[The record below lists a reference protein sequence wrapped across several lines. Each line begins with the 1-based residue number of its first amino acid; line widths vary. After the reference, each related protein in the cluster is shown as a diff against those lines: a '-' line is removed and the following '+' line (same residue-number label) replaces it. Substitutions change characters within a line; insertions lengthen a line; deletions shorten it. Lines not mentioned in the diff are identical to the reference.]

1 MKAFSGVIAILLG
14 LGAIFAA
21 VGLQTVWA
29 PPEQV
34 TAGVVAE
41 GDGAPDG
48 APLTVITGGITEV
61 DDENIEYSLTG
72 EGEYTLMLGQT
83 RDIEAWVGDAAHN
96 TITGVNT
103 EVDRGEDPVVTV
115 EHTEG
120 ESTVP
125 NPVSSDLWVD
135 IQEAE
140 GTTTQRWSTPAEGEW
155 ALLVVADGTEPAP
168 VDFSVTWVNQE
179 GNSPWI
185 VPLYVI
191 GSVLLL
197 VGVLLLIWLAVT
209 FQRKRKRPSGRRVAG
224 RETDTA
230 AAPIAAAPVAAAS
243 ESTDHD
249 DTAAGDADQVSDA
262 SERSDV
268 AVAVDDAEWPLE
280 PETPVETDE
289 ADEADEADEIDAQ
302 ARDEHEGEDEGHDDS
317 EHSDDDS
324 DAETPRHNEGDDMS
338 GEDVVD
344 GADTDAS
351 DRGDDP
357 RPESPFL
364 KRVVAGLGTVGLS
377 AGLLWGGVGPATAD
391 TTEEAS
397 EPAESADSDVSEA
410 PDAGS
415 DAEEAGSEEYPIV
428 VDQQLEQ
435 ILARVGATVARG
447 DEEQDADVLGSRMTS
462 QALQARK
469 DNYRN
474 RAIDDETRAAAALPA
489 GPVLAAWSDATAEF
503 PRNLVVVTGGE
514 DDQTPQLMVLR
525 QEDAR
530 SQYKVAYTSSMIPGT
545 EFPVSSVMDAG
556 AEQIN
561 VGDDAGLAMS
571 PQAALQGLGDYLSDP
586 EDEFGERVEENVTID
601 ALHTFQT
608 ERQESLEEA
617 SAEYSRSAVE
627 NGYTAVRLP
636 DGSALVIGSLNAET
650 RMSPN
655 EEGAGIEVSELS
667 AELAGEDSRNHEGDV
682 VETYR
687 ESVALLVPADEDDAA
702 QVRLVAMSDDIA
714 SVEYID

>member
-21 VGLQTVWA
+21 LGLQTVWA

-34 TAGVVAE
+34 TAGVATE
-41 GDGAPDG
+41 GEGAPG
-48 APLTVITGGITEV
+48 EAPLTIITGGITEV

-72 EGEYTLMLGQT
+72 EGDYTLMLGQT

-103 EVDRGEDPVVTV
+103 DVPRGESPVVTV

-125 NPVSSDLWVD
+125 SPVSSDLWVD

-140 GTTTQRWSTPAEGEW
+140 GTITQRWSTPAEGEW
-155 ALLVVADGTEPAP
+155 ALLVVADGTESAP
-168 VDFSVTWVNQE
+168 TDFSVTWVNQE

-191 GSVLLL
+191 GSLLVLL
-197 VGVLLLIWLAVT
+197 GVLVLVWLAVV

-224 RETDTA
+224 RDAVGPATA
-230 AAPIAAAPVAAAS
+230 TTAVAAPAPAANDVEPHVEPEPTDEKAS
-243 ESTDHD
+243 DESDETVEPD
-249 DTAAGDADQVSDA
+249 DTTDIDD
-262 SERSDV
+262 DV
-268 AVAVDDAEWPLE
+268 DGGEAVDE
-280 PETPVETDE
+280 PEQEQNGKD
-289 ADEADEADEIDAQ
+289 
-302 ARDEHEGEDEGHDDS
+302 
-317 EHSDDDS
+317 
-324 DAETPRHNEGDDMS
+324 
-338 GEDVVD
+338 
-344 GADTDAS
+344 
-351 DRGDDP
+351 

-391 TTEEAS
+391 TAEDAS
-397 EPAESADSDVSEA
+397 EPAASTDSDISEA

-415 DAEEAGSEEYPIV
+415 DAEEAGSDEYPV
-428 VDQQLEQ
+428 VVEQQLEQ
-435 ILARVGATVARG
+435 ILTRVGATVARG
-447 DEEQDADVLGSRMTS
+447 DEEQDADVLSSRMMS

-474 RAIDDETRAAAALPA
+474 RAIDDETRAVAALPA
-489 GPVLAAWSDATAEF
+489 EPVLAAWSDASEEF
-503 PRNLVVVTGGE
+503 PRNLVAVVGGE
-514 DDQTPQLMVLR
+514 DDQIPQLVLLR

-530 SQYKVAYTSSMIPGT
+530 SQYKVAYTAAMIQGT
-545 EFPVSSVMDAG
+545 EFPVSSVMDSG
-556 AEQIN
+556 IEQIN
-561 VGDDAGLAMS
+561 VTDDTGLAMS

-586 EDEFGERVEENVTID
+586 DDDFGDQVGENVTID

-617 SAEYSRSAVE
+617 TAEYSRTPVQ
-627 NGYTAVRLP
+627 NGYTSVRMP

-667 AELAGEDSRNHEGDV
+667 AELAGEDSRNHEGEV
-682 VETYR
+682 VEIYR
-687 ESVALLVPADEDDAA
+687 ESVAVLVPSAEDEDA

>member
-21 VGLQTVWA
+21 LGLQTVWA

-34 TAGVVAE
+34 TAGVATE
-41 GDGAPDG
+41 GEGAPG
-48 APLTVITGGITEV
+48 EAPLTIITGGITEV

-72 EGEYTLMLGQT
+72 EGDYTLMLGQT

-103 EVDRGEDPVVTV
+103 DVPRGESPVVTV

-125 NPVSSDLWVD
+125 SPVSSDLWVD

-140 GTTTQRWSTPAEGEW
+140 GTITQRWSTPAEGEW
-155 ALLVVADGTEPAP
+155 ALLVVADGTESAP
-168 VDFSVTWVNQE
+168 TDFSVTWVNQE

-191 GSVLLL
+191 GSLLVLL
-197 VGVLLLIWLAVT
+197 GVLVLVWLAVV

-224 RETDTA
+224 RDAVGPATA
-230 AAPIAAAPVAAAS
+230 TTAVAAPAPDANDVEPDVEP
-243 ESTDHD
+243 ESTDEKATDESDETVEPD
-249 DTAAGDADQVSDA
+249 DTTDIDD
-262 SERSDV
+262 DV
-268 AVAVDDAEWPLE
+268 DGGEAVDE
-280 PETPVETDE
+280 PEQEQNGKD
-289 ADEADEADEIDAQ
+289 
-302 ARDEHEGEDEGHDDS
+302 
-317 EHSDDDS
+317 
-324 DAETPRHNEGDDMS
+324 
-338 GEDVVD
+338 
-344 GADTDAS
+344 
-351 DRGDDP
+351 

-391 TTEEAS
+391 TADDAS
-397 EPAESADSDVSEA
+397 ESAASTDSDISEA

-415 DAEEAGSEEYPIV
+415 DAEEAGSDEYPV
-428 VDQQLEQ
+428 VVEQQLEQ
-435 ILARVGATVARG
+435 ILTRVGATVARG
-447 DEEQDADVLGSRMTS
+447 DEEQDADVLSSRMMS

-474 RAIDDETRAAAALPA
+474 RAIDDETRAVAALPA
-489 GPVLAAWSDATAEF
+489 EPVLAAWSDASEEF
-503 PRNLVVVTGGE
+503 PRNLVAVVGGE
-514 DDQTPQLMVLR
+514 DDQVPQLVLLR
-525 QEDAR
+525 QEDPR
-530 SQYKVAYTSSMIPGT
+530 SQYKVAYTAAMIQGT
-545 EFPVSSVMDAG
+545 EFPVSSVMDSG
-556 AEQIN
+556 IEQIN
-561 VGDDAGLAMS
+561 VTDDTGLAMS

-586 EDEFGERVEENVTID
+586 DDDFGDRVGENVTID

-617 SAEYSRSAVE
+617 TAVYSRTPVQ
-627 NGYTAVRLP
+627 NGYTSVRMP

-667 AELAGEDSRNHEGDV
+667 AELAGEESRNHEGEV
-682 VETYR
+682 VEIYR
-687 ESVALLVPADEDDAA
+687 ESVAVLVPSAEDEDA

>member
-21 VGLQTVWA
+21 LGLQTVWA
-29 PPEQV
+29 PPEQA
-34 TAGVVAE
+34 TAGVAAE
-41 GDGAPDG
+41 GEGAPG
-48 APLTVITGGITEV
+48 EAPLTIITGGITEV

-72 EGEYTLMLGQT
+72 EGEYTLMLGQS

-103 EVDRGEDPVVTV
+103 DVPRGESPVVTV

-125 NPVSSDLWVD
+125 SPVGSDLWVD
-135 IQEAE
+135 IQEAD
-140 GTTTQRWSTPAEGEW
+140 GTITQRWSTPAEGEW

-191 GSVLLL
+191 GSLLVLL
-197 VGVLLLIWLAVT
+197 GVLVLIWLAVT

-224 RETDTA
+224 RDTVGPATATTAVAAPAPDANDVETD
-230 AAPIAAAPVAAAS
+230 
-243 ESTDHD
+243 
-249 DTAAGDADQVSDA
+249 
-262 SERSDV
+262 
-268 AVAVDDAEWPLE
+268 LE
-280 PETPVETDE
+280 PEPSDENVTDE
-289 ADEADEADEIDAQ
+289 SDETVDPDDTTDIDDDVDGGEAGGSVDEP
-302 ARDEHEGEDEGHDDS
+302 EGEQ
-317 EHSDDDS
+317 
-324 DAETPRHNEGDDMS
+324 
-338 GEDVVD
+338 D
-344 GADTDAS
+344 GKD
-351 DRGDDP
+351 

-391 TTEEAS
+391 TTEGAS
-397 EPAESADSDVSEA
+397 EPAGSADSDISEA

-415 DAEEAGSEEYPIV
+415 DAEEAGSDEYPV
-428 VDQQLEQ
+428 VVEQQLEQ
-435 ILARVGATVARG
+435 ILSRVGATVARG
-447 DEEQDADVLGSRMTS
+447 DEEQDADVLSSRMMS

-474 RAIDDETRAAAALPA
+474 RAIDDETRAVAALPA
-489 GPVLAAWSDATAEF
+489 EPVLAAWSDASEDF
-503 PRNLVVVTGGE
+503 PRNLVAVVGGE
-514 DDQTPQLMVLR
+514 DDQIPQLVLLR

-530 SQYKVAYTSSMIPGT
+530 SQYKVAYTAAMIQGT
-545 EFPVSSVMDAG
+545 EFPVSSVMDSG
-556 AEQIN
+556 VEQIN
-561 VGDDAGLAMS
+561 VTDDTGLAMS

-586 EDEFGERVEENVTID
+586 EDDFGDRVEDNVTID

-617 SAEYSRSAVE
+617 TAEYSRTPVQ
-627 NGYTAVRLP
+627 NGYTSVRLP

-667 AELAGEDSRNHEGDV
+667 AELAGEDSRNHEGEV
-682 VETYR
+682 VEIYR
-687 ESVALLVPADEDDAA
+687 ESVAVLVPSAEDEDA

>member
-21 VGLQTVWA
+21 LGLQTVWA

-34 TAGVVAE
+34 TAGVAAE
-41 GDGAPDG
+41 GEGAPAE

-61 DDENIEYSLTG
+61 DDKNIEYSLTG

-83 RDIEAWVGDAAHN
+83 RDIQAWVGDAAHN

-103 EVDRGEDPVVTV
+103 EVERGEDPVVTV

-125 NPVSSDLWVD
+125 NPVGSDLWVD

-140 GTTTQRWSTPAEGEW
+140 GTITQRWSTPAEGEW
-155 ALLVVADGTEPAP
+155 ALLVVADGTDPAP

-191 GSVLLL
+191 GSVLVLI
-197 VGVLLLIWLAVT
+197 GVLLLIWLAMT

-224 RETDTA
+224 REA
-230 AAPIAAAPVAAAS
+230 AVAATPVAAAPLAEESS
-243 ESTDHD
+243 EAD
-249 DTAAGDADQVSDA
+249 DEVEQNAEDETTPETAPDA
-262 SERSDV
+262 
-268 AVAVDDAEWPLE
+268 AVTVDDAEWPLE

-289 ADEADEADEIDAQ
+289 PDVTEQADELN
-302 ARDEHEGEDEGHDDS
+302 HDDHDREAES
-317 EHSDDDS
+317 APGDQDERDDLTDHNDNDDD
-324 DAETPRHNEGDDMS
+324 DINVD
-338 GEDVVD
+338 EDQD
-344 GADTDAS
+344 GSGADASETGES

-357 RPESPFL
+357 KPESPFL

-391 TTEEAS
+391 TTEDAS
-397 EPAESADSDVSEA
+397 APAESADADVSEA

-415 DAEEAGSEEYPIV
+415 DAEESGSDEYPV
-428 VDQQLEQ
+428 VVEQQLEQ
-435 ILARVGATVARG
+435 ILSRVGATVARG
-447 DEEQDADVLGSRMTS
+447 DEEQDADVLTSRMTS
-462 QALQARK
+462 QALQVRK

-474 RAIDDETRAAAALPA
+474 RAIDDETRATAALPA
-489 GPVLAAWSDATAEF
+489 GPVLAAWSDATEEF
-503 PRNLVVVTGGE
+503 PRNLVAVTGGE

-561 VGDDAGLAMS
+561 VGDDSGLLMS

-586 EDEFGERVEENVTID
+586 DDEFGERIEENVTID

-617 SAEYSRSAVE
+617 TAEYSRSAIE

-687 ESVALLVPADEDDAA
+687 ESVALLVPSDEDDSA

>member
-21 VGLQTVWA
+21 LGLQTVWA

-34 TAGVVAE
+34 TAGVPAE
-41 GDGAPDG
+41 GEGAPAE
-48 APLTVITGGITEV
+48 APLTVITGGITDV
-61 DDENIEYSLTG
+61 DDEDIEYSLTG

-103 EVDRGEDPVVTV
+103 DVDRGEDPVVTV
-115 EHTEG
+115 EHVEG
-120 ESTVP
+120 ENTVP
-125 NPVSSDLWVD
+125 SPVSSDLWVD

-140 GTTTQRWSTPAEGEW
+140 GTTTQRWATPAEGEW
-155 ALLVVADGTEPAP
+155 ALLVVSDGTEPAP
-168 VDFSVTWVNQE
+168 VDFSVTWINQE

-185 VPLYVI
+185 VPLYII
-191 GSVLLL
+191 GSLL
-197 VGVLLLIWLAVT
+197 VLFGVLLLIWLAVT

-224 RETDTA
+224 RDSVAPATSSTATVAPAATTA
-230 AAPIAAAPVAAAS
+230 AATTEDDSS
-243 ESTDHD
+243 EGVDDRADAEEAEESEEPD
-249 DTAAGDADQVSDA
+249 DTDETDDADKTD
-262 SERSDV
+262 DV
-268 AVAVDDAEWPLE
+268 QHGGAAVED
-280 PETPVETDE
+280 
-289 ADEADEADEIDAQ
+289 Q
-302 ARDEHEGEDEGHDDS
+302 NGEDGQD
-317 EHSDDDS
+317 
-324 DAETPRHNEGDDMS
+324 
-338 GEDVVD
+338 
-344 GADTDAS
+344 
-351 DRGDDP
+351 

-391 TTEEAS
+391 TTEDAS
-397 EPAESADSDVSEA
+397 EPADSEISQA

-415 DAEEAGSEEYPIV
+415 EAEEAGSDQYPV
-428 VDQQLEQ
+428 VVEQQLEQ
-435 ILARVGATVARG
+435 ILSRVGATVARG
-447 DEEQDADVLGSRMTS
+447 DDEQDADVLTSRMTS

-474 RAIDDETRAAAALPA
+474 RAIDEETRAVAALPVE
-489 GPVLAAWSDATAEF
+489 PVLAAWSDGSESF
-503 PRNLVVVTGGE
+503 PRNLVAVTGGE
-514 DDQTPQLMVLR
+514 DDQTPQLMLLR

-530 SQYKVAYTSSMIPGT
+530 SQYKVAYTAAMIPGT

-556 AEQIN
+556 AEQVN
-561 VGDDAGLAMS
+561 VTDDEGLAMS
-571 PQAALQGLGDYLSDP
+571 PQSALQGLGDYLSDP
-586 EDEFGERVEENVTID
+586 EDDFGERVEDNVTID

-617 SAEYSRSAVE
+617 SADYSRTPVE

-636 DGSALVIGSLNAET
+636 DGAALVIGSLNAET

-655 EEGAGIEVSELS
+655 EEGAGIEVSVLS
-667 AELAGEDSRNHEGDV
+667 AELAGESSRNHEGDV
-682 VETYR
+682 LETYR
-687 ESVALLVPADEDDAA
+687 ESVALLVPSDQDEDA

-714 SVEYID
+714 SVEYLD